1 MDEIQAIDI
10 DLNAVKS
17 GKINEFSYL
26 TQLGAQIEL
35 MIKLMFGSRGLGALS
50 GQVRGTKSQVRK
62 FMQALKGE
70 KRYADSYIRHGL
82 ADKRTLNNR
91 YKLERAI
98 SAFEKDTGIKWPLK

>member
-1 MDEIQAIDI
+1 MDDLNNIDI
-10 DLNAVKS
+10 DLNALKS
-17 GKINEFSYL
+17 GKIDEYSYL
-26 TQLGAQIEL
+26 TSLGAQIEL

-50 GQVRGTKSQVRK
+50 GQVRGTRSQVRK

-70 KRYADSYIRHGL
+70 KRYADAYIKHGL
-82 ADKRTLNNR
+82 SDPKTLNSR

>member
-1 MDEIQAIDI
+1 MEEQEIHI
-10 DLNAVKS
+10 DLNSVKS

-26 TQLGAQIEL
+26 THLGAKIEL

-70 KRYADSYIRHGL
+70 KRYADAYIRHGL
-82 ADKRTLNNR
+82 SDPKTLNSR